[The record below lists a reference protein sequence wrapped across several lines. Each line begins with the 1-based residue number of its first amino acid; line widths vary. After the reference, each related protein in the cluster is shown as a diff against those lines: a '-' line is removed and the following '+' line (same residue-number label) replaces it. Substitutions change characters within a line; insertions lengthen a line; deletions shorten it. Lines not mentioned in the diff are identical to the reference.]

1 MIPGTVS
8 VVECVDGLDLT
19 GLEPAST
26 NQARIT
32 GWHYDTSVYPPIL
45 VIPERP
51 VIEDCADGSPQDVWG
66 SLWESQ
72 KAREHYATCPKCQRW
87 DLLVQPWR

>member
-1 MIPGTVS
+1 MTPGTVS
-8 VVECVDGLDLT
+8 IADCVNGLDLA
-19 GLEPAST
+19 GLEPAGTDQS
-26 NQARIT
+26 RIT
-32 GWHYDTSVYPPIL
+32 GWYYDTSVYPPRL

-51 VIEDCADGSPQDVWG
+51 IVEDCINGSPQDVWG

-72 KAREHYATCPKCQRW
+72 KAREHYAACPDCQRW